1 MTAKI
6 LDGKALA
13 TKIKQELLQKIEAD
27 DGTDM
32 PVLAV
37 VSVGDD
43 NASQVY
49 VRNKKK
55 AAAEVGVGCEVLSFS
70 DSIGENA
77 LCSSVRE
84 LNDNHHI
91 HGIIVQLPLPKHL
104 HPDVILQEINPI
116 KDADGFTT
124 QNIGA
129 LAKNEREAVVAA
141 TPKGILRLLE
151 NEKIELAG
159 KHAVIIGRS
168 NIVGRPLAMLLLNHH
183 CTVTIAHSK
192 TQNLSELT
200 KQADILVAA
209 CGQAKMVKKEWIKAG
224 AVVIDVGMNRDENGK
239 LCGDVDFDDVK
250 DVAGYITP
258 VPGGVGPMTVAM
270 LMENTW
276 EAYLRQK
283 EKGHKCSCGHEHCHC
298 HHHHHHHH

>member
-6 LDGKALA
+6 LDGKTLA
-13 TKIKQELLQKIEAD
+13 AKIKAELARKVEAD
-27 DGTDM
+27 GGEDM

-43 NASQVY
+43 SASQIY

-55 AAAEVGVGCEVLSFS
+55 AAAEVGIGCEVMGFS

-77 LCSSVRE
+77 LRSSVRE
-84 LNDNHHI
+84 LNENHHVN
-91 HGIIVQLPLPKHL
+91 GIIVQLPLPKHL
-104 HPDVILQEINPI
+104 NPDVILQEINPL

-124 QNIGA
+124 QNAGA
-129 LAKNEREAVVAA
+129 LAKNEPEAVVAA

-183 CTVTIAHSK
+183 CTVTVAHSK
-192 TQNLSELT
+192 TKNLSELT
-200 KQADILVAA
+200 RQADILIAA
-209 CGQAKMVKKEWIKAG
+209 CGCAKMVKKDWVKPG
-224 AVVIDVGMNRDENGK
+224 AVVIDVGMNRDETGK
-239 LCGDVDFDDVK
+239 LCGDVDFDEVK
-250 DVAGYITP
+250 ETAGYITP

-270 LMENTW
+270 LLENTW
-276 EAYLRQK
+276 EAYVRQK
-283 EKGHKCSCGHEHCHC
+283 EKGHSCSCGHDHCCC
-298 HHHHHHHH
+298 HHH

>member
-13 TKIKQELLQKIEAD
+13 AKIKAELARKVEAD
-27 DGTDM
+27 EGEDM

-43 NASQVY
+43 SASQIY

-55 AAAEVGVGCEVLSFS
+55 AAAEVGIGCEVMGFS

-77 LCSSVRE
+77 LRSSVRE
-84 LNDNHHI
+84 LNENHHVN
-91 HGIIVQLPLPKHL
+91 GIIVQLPLPKHL
-104 HPDVILQEINPI
+104 NPDVILQEINPL
-116 KDADGFTT
+116 KDVDGFTT
-124 QNIGA
+124 HNAGA
-129 LAKNEREAVVAA
+129 LAKNEPEAVVAA

-183 CTVTIAHSK
+183 CTVTVAHSK
-192 TQNLSELT
+192 TKNLSELT
-200 KQADILVAA
+200 RQADILIAA
-209 CGQAKMVKKEWIKAG
+209 CGCAKMVKKDWVKPG
-224 AVVIDVGMNRDENGK
+224 AVVIDVGMNRDEVGK
-239 LCGDVDFDDVK
+239 LCGDVDFDEVK
-250 DVAGYITP
+250 ETAGYITP

-270 LMENTW
+270 LLENTW
-276 EAYLRQK
+276 EAYVRQK
-283 EKGHKCSCGHEHCHC
+283 EKGHSCSCGHDHCCC
-298 HHHHHHHH
+298 HHH